1 MKKLLA
7 MMMVLTS
14 VCLFAQEAESAE
26 DSRPAWLPT
35 LELSLDHSSRYIS
48 EGNVGNPDAIDTLSL
63 TLGWDITDN
72 LNFHIGGVGIYD
84 ETDACGN
91 RRNIE
96 EWNWLA
102 GLTYT
107 TPEFDAIG
115 KIEIKLDY
123 IYYNYPRNKADALT
137 GKTLHNH
144 TVDTKEYEIDI
155 TAVDLFLSPGIV
167 FVHDF
172 ENDVIKANVN
182 VTFEQK
188 LEKISENLT
197 FECPVE
203 LWFGNHQYSGTDH
216 TTVYSLC
223 VQPTLNYEITENVSV
238 GTYVLMGWAL
248 DSDVR
253 RDWKDDEN
261 NNAFNVCWGLNL
273 TLSF

>member
-14 VCLFAQEAESAE
+14 VCLFAQEEAPEKE
-26 DSRPAWLPT
+26 RPIWLPS
-35 LELSLDHSSRYIS
+35 LELSLDRSSRYMS

-63 TLGWDITDN
+63 TLEWGITDN
-72 LNFHIGGVGIYD
+72 LSFHIGGVGIYD

-96 EWNWLA
+96 EWNWQA

-107 TPEFDAIG
+107 TPKYDVIG
-115 KIEIKLDY
+115 KIEIKFDY

-144 TVDTKEYEIDI
+144 TIDTKEYEIDV
-155 TAVDLFLSPGIV
+155 TAVDLFLSPGIA

-188 LEKISENLT
+188 LEKISENLA

-223 VQPTLNYEITENVSV
+223 VQPSLNYEITENVSV

>member
-7 MMMVLTS
+7 IVMLMTS
-14 VCLFAQEAESAE
+14 VCLFAQEASEE
-26 DSRPAWLPT
+26 NSRQAWLPT
-35 LELSLDHSSRYIS
+35 LELSLDHSSRYMS
-48 EGNVGNPDAIDTLSL
+48 EGNVGNPDAIDTISL

-72 LNFHIGGVGIYD
+72 LSFHIGGVGIYD

-107 TPEFDAIG
+107 TPEFDVIG
-115 KIEIKLDY
+115 KIEINFDY
-123 IYYNYPRNKADALT
+123 IYYNYPRNKADELT

-144 TVDTKEYEIDI
+144 TIDTKEYEIDI

-182 VTFEQK
+182 VTFEYT
-188 LEKISENLT
+188 LEKISDKLS

-203 LWFGNHQYSGTDH
+203 LWFGNHQYSGADH

-223 VQPTLNYEITENVSV
+223 VQPTLSYEITENISISA
-238 GTYVLMGWAL
+238 YVLMGWAL

-261 NNAFNVCWGLNL
+261 NNAFNVAYGFA
-273 TLSF
+273 LSFEF

>member
-1 MKKLLA
+1 
-7 MMMVLTS
+7 
-14 VCLFAQEAESAE
+14 
-26 DSRPAWLPT
+26 R
-35 LELSLDHSSRYIS
+35 SSRYMS

-63 TLGWDITDN
+63 TLEWGITDN
-72 LNFHIGGVGIYD
+72 LSFHIGGVGIYD
-84 ETDACGN
+84 ETDVCGN

-96 EWNWLA
+96 EWDWLA

-107 TPEFDAIG
+107 TPKYDVIG
-115 KIEIKLDY
+115 KIEISFDY
-123 IYYNYPRNKADALT
+123 IYYNYPRNKADELT

-144 TVDTKEYEIDI
+144 TIDTKEYEIDV
-155 TAVDLFLSPGIV
+155 TAVDLFLSPGIA

-188 LEKISENLT
+188 LEKISEKLA

-203 LWFGNHQYSGTDH
+203 LWFGNHQYSGADH
-216 TTVYSLC
+216 TTIYSLC